1 MQSCLEQGSVV
12 SFDRAKSNTRFRHR
26 SNNMA
31 QKANSREKK
40 ERMSLLGL
48 VCSTRRLGNCELL
61 LKELSTHLSTPHQL
75 NLLRLPQFNIRP
87 CKACYACLEEGQC
100 RQQDD
105 LSTVLDALC
114 EADVLMV
121 ATPTYFL
128 GPQASLKTLLDRG
141 LSFYGRADTLWGK
154 PALGAAIAGIPG
166 KEGYAKLGMESFL
179 KFLLAEI
186 RASEVFYGALPG
198 EILQDEDNLSRI
210 EELAAALEGH
220 RYEPSGFCPVCGG
233 DTFRFLSSS
242 RIRCMLCSN
251 EGEATGTA
259 DGVSIDVR
267 PGQHQMFT
275 NPETALGHADWLRGM
290 KDRFRAKK
298 RELLSLCRKY
308 KNMGNWI
315 QPE

>member
-1 MQSCLEQGSVV
+1 
-12 SFDRAKSNTRFRHR
+12 
-26 SNNMA
+26 MA
-31 QKANSREKK
+31 QEANYQKK
-40 ERMSLLGL
+40 NTRMSLLGL

-61 LKELSTHLSTPHQL
+61 LKELSTRLSIPHQL
-75 NLLRLPQFNIRP
+75 KLLRLPQFDIRP

-100 RQQDD
+100 RQEDD
-105 LSTVLDALC
+105 LSIVLDALG
-114 EADVLMV
+114 EAALLMV

-186 RASEVFYGALPG
+186 RASGVFYGALPG
-198 EILQDEDNLSRI
+198 EILQDEDNMNRV
-210 EELAAALEGH
+210 EELAAALEG
-220 RYEPSGFCPVCGG
+220 RRSEPSGFCPVCGG
-233 DTFRFLSSS
+233 DTFRFLTSS
-242 RIRCMLCSN
+242 RVRCMLCSN
-251 EGEATGTA
+251 EGEATGTG

-275 NPETALGHADWLRGM
+275 NPETALDHADWLRGM
-290 KDRFRAKK
+290 KDRFRVKR
-298 RELLSLCRKY
+298 RELLSLCREY
-308 KNMGNWI
+308 KNIGKWI
-315 QPE
+315 EPK

>member
-1 MQSCLEQGSVV
+1 MSQE
-12 SFDRAKSNTRFRHR
+12 
-26 SNNMA
+26 
-31 QKANSREKK
+31 ANPKEKK

-48 VCSTRRLGNCELL
+48 VCSTRRLGNSELL
-61 LKELSTHLSTPHQL
+61 IKEVSSRLTTPHQL
-75 NLLRLPQFNIRP
+75 NLLRLPQFDIRP
-87 CKACYACLEEGQC
+87 CKACYACLEEGRC
-100 RQQDD
+100 RQEDD
-105 LSTVLDALC
+105 LATVLDALC
-114 EADVLMV
+114 QADALIV

-154 PALGAAIAGIPG
+154 PAVGAAVAGIPG

-186 RASEVFYGALPG
+186 RASGVFYGALPG
-198 EILQDEDNLSRI
+198 EIFQEEDNLNRM
-210 EELAAALEGH
+210 EELAAALEG
-220 RYEPSGFCPVCGG
+220 RRSEPSGFCPVCGG

-251 EGEATGTA
+251 EGEAEGTA
-259 DGVSIDVR
+259 NGISIDVR
-267 PGQHQMFT
+267 PEEHQMFT
-275 NPETALGHADWLRGM
+275 NQKTALDHADWLRGM

-298 RELLSLCRKY
+298 RELLSLTGEY
-308 KNMGNWI
+308 KDMGNWI